1 MGVLERFEAA
11 GNPGWPARDRFDFL
25 SLTVPPSRPIALCSA
40 VWLACGSPCH
50 AVHSIARVWN
60 EENLSAIR
68 IDRPNP
74 PVHARNLFHNAVAMY
89 DAWAAY
95 DTVAI
100 GYIHHERATAPDHAA
115 ARREA
120 ISYAS
125 YRILRARY
133 AGSANAATTASA
145 LDARLAALGYDKTV
159 TETAGS
165 SPAAVGNRIA
175 ASILAWGLADGAN
188 QANGY
193 ADPTY
198 TNNQPEFRI
207 LENGVPLGGLPA
219 GCEPDRWHPLTFDA
233 GLSQNGVEP
242 ITLQRFVGVS
252 WRDTRPFSLR
262 RTVAGIPWIDP
273 GPPARLRSP
282 QAAQYKQEAIEVM
295 QRSAMLGDLAAIDIS
310 PASVGNNTLGAED
323 GGGYPLNPA
332 TGQPYVPN
340 MVPRGDYGRV
350 LAEFWADGPDSET
363 PPGHWHSIANT
374 VTGLLAEKRIGGTGP
389 VVDDLEWDVKL
400 YFALA
405 GATHDSACAAWSLK
419 RQYDSPRPITMIRF
433 MASQGQSSDPGSPSY
448 HPEGLPLVP
457 GLVAVVTND
466 SLAPGGEHAGMGF
479 AAGDIVIF
487 TWPGRPEDP
496 TSMRSMPRWIKGI
509 NWFPYQDRTFVTPA
523 FPGYVSGHS
532 TFSRAAAEVLT
543 AITGS
548 GYFPSG
554 MGSFTAPAHTYLR
567 FEFGPTV
574 NVQLQWATYY
584 DAADEAG
591 SSRRWGGIHPKMDD
605 LPGRL
610 IGSQCGKNVWSL
622 VPDYWDGSIVDRGM
636 VPEVRRSGP
645 AEAVLEWE
653 SVRGLWYRVMSTGDF
668 VNWSAV
674 AGPLQATE
682 PRTTWTDSTATASRL
697 FYKVVQSESP

>member
-1 MGVLERFEAA
+1 MK
-11 GNPGWPARDRFDFL
+11 
-25 SLTVPPSRPIALCSA
+25 PSRSLYLTLAILGGLLLPGSA
-40 VWLACGSPCH
+40 VDS
-50 AVHSIARVWN
+50 HSIARVWN
-60 EENLSAIR
+60 EENLAAIR

-89 DAWAAY
+89 NAWAAY

-100 GYIHHERATAPDHAA
+100 GYIHHERAISADLAA

-133 AGSANAATTASA
+133 AGSANATTTASV
-145 LDARLAALGYDKTV
+145 LDARLASLGYDKNLTG
-159 TETAGS
+159 TTGS

-175 ASILAWGLADGAN
+175 ASVLAWGLADGAN
-188 QANGY
+188 QPNGY

-207 LENGVPLGGLPA
+207 LENGVPLGGIPG
-219 GCEPDRWHPLTFDA
+219 GCDPDRWHPLTFDD

-252 WRDTRPFSLR
+252 WRGTRPFTLSR
-262 RTVAGIPWIDP
+262 PVAGIPWLDP

-295 QRSAMLGDLAAIDIS
+295 ERSRMLGDLTMIDIS
-310 PASVGNNTLGAED
+310 PGAIGNNTLGAED
-323 GGGYPLNPA
+323 GSGHPLNPA
-332 TGQPYVPN
+332 TGQPYPPN
-340 MVPRGDYGRV
+340 LVPRGDYGRV

-363 PPGHWHSIANT
+363 PPGHWHSIANE
-374 VTGLLAEKRIGGTGP
+374 VSEQLQEKRIGGTGP
-389 VVDDLEWDVKL
+389 VIDDLEWDVKL

-405 GATHDSACAAWSLK
+405 GATHDAACAAWALK
-419 RQYDSPRPITMIRF
+419 RQYDSARPITMIRF
-433 MASQGQSSDPGSPSY
+433 MASQGQSSDPALPSF

-457 GLVAVVTND
+457 GLVAVVTAE
-466 SLAPGGEHAGMGF
+466 SLASGGEHHGMGF
-479 AAGDIVIF
+479 ALGDIVIF

-496 TSMRSMPRWIKGI
+496 TSMRSLPRWIKGI

-532 TFSRAAAEVLT
+532 TFSRASAEVLT

-548 GYFPSG
+548 EYFPG
-554 MGSFTAPAHTYLR
+554 GLGSFTAPAQTYLR
-567 FEFGPTV
+567 FEFGPSVTV
-574 NVQLQWATYY
+574 PLQWATYF

-605 LPGRL
+605 LPGRI
-610 IGSQCGKNVWSL
+610 IGSQCGKNVWKL
-622 VPDYWDGSIVDRGM
+622 VPRYWDGSIVEAGM
-636 VPEVRRSGP
+636 VPRIRRSGP
-645 AEAVLEWE
+645 HEVILEWE
-653 SVRGLWYRVMSTGDF
+653 SVRGLWYRVMSTGDLLTWNPATEPF
-668 VNWSAV
+668 
-674 AGPLQATE
+674 QATE
-682 PRTTWTDSTATASRL
+682 PRSSWVDAEAGASRL
-697 FYKVVQSESP
+697 FYKIVQSEAP